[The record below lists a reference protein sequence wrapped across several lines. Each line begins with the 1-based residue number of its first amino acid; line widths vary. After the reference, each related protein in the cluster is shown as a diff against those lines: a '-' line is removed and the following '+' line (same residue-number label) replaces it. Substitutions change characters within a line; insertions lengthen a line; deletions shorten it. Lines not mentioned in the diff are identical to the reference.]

1 MVTLHLY
8 MVELLMCEPDAS
20 LISTVVLSE
29 TVP

>member
-20 LISTVVLSE
+20 LSTVVLSE